1 MVTNFNTYSIKE
13 PLYTIIILV
22 AILFGVNGIVLIV
35 RGVLAEMKVPDS
47 LNSKPSQTDPA
58 ISLEVITRLEKL
70 AMLKEKGLLSQAE
83 FDEQKHKLLEGKF
96 TNSYVRKRNK
106 RIVE

>member
-1 MVTNFNTYSIKE
+1 
-13 PLYTIIILV
+13 
-22 AILFGVNGIVLIV
+22 
-35 RGVLAEMKVPDS
+35 MKVPDS

-83 FDEQKHKLLEGKF
+83 FDEQKHKLLEGK
-96 TNSYVRKRNK
+96 
-106 RIVE
+106 